1 MPADTELAA
10 RKLAEALTALGVES
24 SGPNLGETPQRV
36 AALWSELFSGLDPKN
51 APDLEGFPN
60 PDPASGPLV
69 VRGLPFHALCAHHL
83 LPFFGR
89 AHVAYLPGTRVV
101 GLGSNARLIDYHAHR
116 PTLQEAVT
124 AGIANDLER
133 ALAPRGVGVVLEAR
147 HLCMEMRGARR
158 AGRVETSVWRGEL
171 EDPSRRAE
179 ILLRLR
185 SAARRSR
192 S

>member
-1 MPADTELAA
+1 MPADTSLAA
-10 RKLAEALTALGVES
+10 QKIAEALRALGVEP
-24 SGPNLGETPQRV
+24 SGPNLSDTPARV
-36 AALWSELFSGLDPKN
+36 AELWAELFSGLDPKN

-60 PDPASGPLV
+60 PDPASGPIV

-89 AHVAYLPGTRVV
+89 AHVAYLPAERVV
-101 GLGSNARLIDYHAHR
+101 GLGSIARLVDHHARR
-116 PTLQEAVT
+116 PTLQEDVT
-124 AGIANDLER
+124 SGIADDLAK
-133 ALAPRGVGVVLEAR
+133 ALSPRGVGVVLEAR

-158 AGRVETSVWRGEL
+158 AGRVETSVWRGVLDE
-171 EDPSRRAE
+171 PARRAE